1 MDLKIFPNK
10 SSLQAFYVHGFVVL
24 SHSDQILDADKNIS
38 LAQFSEPF
46 VFTSVQR
53 AQSFIDE
60 NNLQGFYVWK
70 MFDAYGCRGYSNL
83 ENEDESL
90 KDFIEKEH
98 ENIKMFSE
106 LDDF

>member
-24 SHSDQILDADKNIS
+24 SFKDQILNSDKNIA
-38 LAQFSEPF
+38 LAQFSDPF
-46 VFTSVQR
+46 VFTSVEL

-60 NNLQGFYVWK
+60 NNLQGFFVWK

-98 ENIKMFSE
+98 ENIKMFAE
-106 LDDF
+106 LDF

>member
-10 SSLQAFYVHGFVVL
+10 SSLQSFYVHGFSVL
-24 SHSDQILDADKNIS
+24 SFKNQILDSDKNIS
-38 LAQFSEPF
+38 LVQFSEPF
-46 VFTSVQR
+46 VFTSVEL
-53 AQSFIDE
+53 AQSYIDE

-70 MFDAYGCRGYSNL
+70 MFDAYGCRGYSSL

-98 ENIKMFSE
+98 ENIKMISQFE
-106 LDDF
+106 GF

>member
-10 SSLQAFYVHGFVVL
+10 SSLQSFFVHGFVVL
-24 SHSDQILDADKNIS
+24 SFKDQILDSEKKIN

-46 VFTSVQR
+46 VFISVES

-60 NNLQGFYVWK
+60 NNLEGFYVWK

-106 LDDF
+106 LDF